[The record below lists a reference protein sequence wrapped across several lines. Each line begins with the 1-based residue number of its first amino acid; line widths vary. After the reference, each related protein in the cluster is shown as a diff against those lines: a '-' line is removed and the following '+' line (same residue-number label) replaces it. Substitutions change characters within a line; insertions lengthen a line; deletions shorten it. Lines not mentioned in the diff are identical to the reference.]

1 MATKLLVNDK
11 EQFGVDRIYTNYS
24 EITPSNILDVLEEVM
39 PEFDKKSRFQKQ
51 LLQIVKGDT
60 SITDGIRNANEKTR
74 INQIKPLIMLTTA
87 IMFNKELSLVP
98 YKGKEEYKED
108 VELLVNLLRAENAHQ
123 KDMEANIMAQATGE
137 AFIYTFSV
145 DKPAFGN
152 VPAKYFKIGTFES
165 PESCAVY
172 TKHLE
177 NIDEVVLTIHMSTFK
192 NKVDNAEID
201 VKRFVCFSDK
211 YKFIIDN
218 ENGEYKLY
226 SKEGITNP
234 TLHEL
239 PFNPIGYIQNDIFRQ
254 SMTED
259 LVGLQDTLNLA
270 LSNFNNDILIK
281 VNQILLLI
289 GLEVLTDAQVKRLK
303 DEGIL
308 NIKDG
313 DAKFIT
319 SATML
324 KDLIDALT
332 IIRNIMFEQA
342 FAPVQPK
349 SSRAETGKAVEL
361 SAGHNLSNYVSN
373 MREYQFFE
381 AKRKQINNVI
391 EILRVKNLITSDISA
406 QDIELKLDLNRL
418 TDFTQSLDNF
428 IKQINNYVDPYIAAS
443 NSKCFDNPKE
453 VAESVVVNKEKERQ
467 LQQVQTTQ
475 ASNNQGSIANGNNE

>member
-1 MATKLLVNDK
+1 MATILSRN
-11 EQFGVDRIYTNYS
+11 GIDRIYTNYS
-24 EITPSNILDVLEEVM
+24 EITPSNILDVLAEVM
-39 PEFDKKSRFQKQ
+39 REFDKKSQFQKE
-51 LLQIVKGDT
+51 LLDIVKGNT
-60 SITDGIRNANEKTR
+60 VITDGIRNANEKTR

-108 VELLVNLLRAENAHQ
+108 VELIVNLLRAENAHQ

-152 VPAKYFKIGTFES
+152 VPAKYFKIGTFDS
-165 PESCAVY
+165 PDTCAVY

-177 NIDEVVLTIHMSTFK
+177 NIDEIILTIHRSTFY
-192 NKVDNAEID
+192 NKLNNGEVD
-201 VKRFVCFSDK
+201 VTRFVCFSDR

-218 ENGEYKLY
+218 EMGKYNVV
-226 SKEGITNP
+226 SVTP
-234 TLHEL
+234 HEL

-289 GLEVLTDAQVKRLK
+289 GLEKLTPEQVKQLK

-308 NIKDG
+308 SMTKDG
-313 DAKFIT
+313 DAKFIGST
-319 SATML
+319 IML
-324 KDLIDALT
+324 KELVDAIT
-332 IIRNIMFEQA
+332 IIRNVMMENA
-342 FAPVQPK
+342 FAPTQNS

-361 SAGHNLSNYVSN
+361 SAGHNLSNFVSN
-373 MREYQFFE
+373 MREYNFFD
-381 AKRKQINNVI
+381 AKRKQVDNII
-391 EILRVKNLITSDISA
+391 EVLRVKGLIKSDISA
-406 QDIELKLDLNRL
+406 NDVSILFDQSRL
-418 TDFTQSLDNF
+418 INFTEALDNF
-428 IKQINNYVDPYIAAS
+428 VKQINAGVSPYLAAS
-443 NSKCFDNPKE
+443 NVKAFDNPKE
-453 VAESVVVNKEKERQ
+453 IAESVEQYREKQTATANQTSQVN
-467 LQQVQTTQ
+467 
-475 ASNNQGSIANGNNE
+475 NNQGVTINA